1 MVSNY
6 NVSEMPN
13 GYKVDVVVRI
23 HNKND
28 ENELFRRLN
37 EINNLMLMKL
47 D

>member
-6 NVSEMPN
+6 NVSETPT

-23 HNKND
+23 HNKDD
-28 ENELFRRLN
+28 ENELFKRLN
-37 EINNLMLMKL
+37 EIDELTLMKL